1 MNSRQRRRLLR
12 QITPAVHKEYAI
24 GRMSTPMSTQGAA
37 MYRVLMEDFSNNK
50 NSTVDRL
57 DSAKVLLR
65 DLKDNFYS

>member
-1 MNSRQRRRLLR
+1 
-12 QITPAVHKEYAI
+12 
-24 GRMSTPMSTQGAA
+24 MSTPMSTQGAA
-37 MYRVLMEDFSNNK
+37 MYRVLMDDFSNNK